1 MSPFIL
7 QLLAS
12 VTVSTVL
19 AAALVWVTKSWISE
33 RLKSSIRHEYDQ
45 KLETHKAQLS
55 AHSAVETERLRSQLS
70 MQATEHAVRFQGLH
84 EKRAA
89 VIAEMYSLLV
99 EAYWKASSFASP
111 MEWAGEPDKQQKYTD
126 AMNSFASFYQYFD
139 KNQIYLPPAICAQVD
154 TFVREMRK
162 MVIGFGVYL
171 RLDEKTMPLESV
183 NKKHDAWIKAW
194 EYMEKEVPIA
204 RTSLEAELRAILD
217 GSARALS

>member
-1 MSPFIL
+1 MTPFAL

-12 VTVSTVL
+12 FSASAILT
-19 AAALVWVTKSWISE
+19 AALVWLSKSWISE
-33 RLKSSIRHEYDQ
+33 RLKNAIQHEYDQ

-84 EKRAA
+84 EKRAS

-126 AMNSFASFYQYFD
+126 AMNSFASFFQYFD
-139 KNQIYLPPAICAQVD
+139 KHQIYLPPGICTQIE

-171 RLDEKTMPLESV
+171 RHDEKTMPLESV
-183 NKKHDAWIKAW
+183 NKKHDAWIEAW
-194 EYMEKEVPIA
+194 EYMDKEVPIA
-204 RTSLEAELRAILD
+204 RASLEAELRAILD
-217 GSARALS
+217 GSPRDVA